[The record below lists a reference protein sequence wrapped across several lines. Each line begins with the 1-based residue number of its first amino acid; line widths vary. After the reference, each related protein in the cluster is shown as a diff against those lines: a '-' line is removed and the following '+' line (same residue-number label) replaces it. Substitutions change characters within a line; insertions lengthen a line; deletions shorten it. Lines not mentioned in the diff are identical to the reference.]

1 MNNRLSPLKFLTT
14 YNKRG
19 ATKNIQCPDK
29 PLHCKAFRAS
39 FTLSAAGYVAAGY
52 AIICGEL
59 PLGAGR
65 LAIQAIA
72 LTDDIG
78 LTLCQTLIHQLT
90 DTDMAV
96 PGVQVLQHGI
106 LYAYDVHQKEV
117 VAILVCIQGI

>member
-1 MNNRLSPLKFLTT
+1 MNDCLSSLKFPTV
-14 YNKRG
+14 YNNHS
-19 ATKNIQCPDK
+19 ATKNVQCPDK
-29 PLHCKAFRAS
+29 PLHCKAFRAP
-39 FTLSAAGYVAAGY
+39 FTLSAAGHIAAGY
-52 AIICGEL
+52 AIVCGEF

-78 LTLCQTLIHQLT
+78 LTLRQTLIHQLT

-96 PGVQVLQHGI
+96 PGVQILQHGI
-106 LYAYDVHQKEV
+106 FYTYDVHQKEV